1 MAVGGGPVGVGLI
14 GAGNISD
21 QYLTNL
27 TAFPDVR
34 VLAVADLIEERARAQ
49 AEKYGVPRAGGVD
62 VVLTDPDI
70 DIVVNLTLPAVHV
83 EVSEA
88 ILAAGKHVWTEKPI
102 GVSREESRRLLQA
115 ADAAGLRI
123 GVAPDTVLGP
133 GVQTAKRAIARG
145 DIGRPLF
152 AQTTFQWQGPEIFHP
167 NPAFLYAKGAGPL
180 LDMGPYYVSTL
191 VHVFGAVASVA
202 ALGLQGSPTRRVQV
216 GELAGQEFPV
226 EIPST
231 LSVLM
236 DFEGGGQ
243 AQSIYSTDSP
253 IVRQGIVEVTGTEG
267 TLVIPD
273 PNTFGGEITIT
284 RPLRRRFVPPE
295 PVEQEVVDVAQEGV
309 LGGRGIGLLDMARS
323 IAAGRPHVATG
334 EFGYHVLD
342 TLLSIEEAAESR
354 RFVPVESTLDQVGA
368 LDADFDPFEATFGG
382 SAT

>member
-1 MAVGGGPVGVGLI
+1 MAGGTGPVGVGII

-21 QYLTNL
+21 QYLTQL
-27 TAFPDVR
+27 TTFPDVR
-34 VLAVADLIEERARAQ
+34 VLAVADVIEERAKAQ

-62 VVLTDPDI
+62 VVLGDPEI
-70 DIVVNLTLPAVHV
+70 DIVVNLTIPAVHV

-88 ILAAGKHVWTEKPI
+88 IIAAGKHVWTEKPI
-102 GVSREESRRLLQA
+102 GVSREESRRLLEK
-115 ADAAGLRI
+115 ADAAGLRV

-167 NPAFLYAKGAGPL
+167 NPAFLYAKGGGPL

-191 VHVFGAVASVA
+191 VHVFGPVASVA
-202 ALGLQGSPTRRVQV
+202 ALGLQGTPTRRVQV

-236 DFEGGGQ
+236 DFEQGGQ

-253 IVRQGIVEVTGTEG
+253 AIRQGIVEITGSEG

-273 PNTFGGEITIT
+273 PNTFGGAISIT
-284 RPLRRRFVPPE
+284 RPLRLGQQPI
-295 PVEQEVVDVAQEGV
+295 EQEVVDVVQEGV
-309 LGGRGIGLLDMARS
+309 LAGRGVGLLDMARS

-354 RFVPVESTLDQVGA
+354 SFVSVESSLDRVGA
-368 LDADFDPFEATFGG
+368 LDADFDPFAATL
-382 SAT
+382 